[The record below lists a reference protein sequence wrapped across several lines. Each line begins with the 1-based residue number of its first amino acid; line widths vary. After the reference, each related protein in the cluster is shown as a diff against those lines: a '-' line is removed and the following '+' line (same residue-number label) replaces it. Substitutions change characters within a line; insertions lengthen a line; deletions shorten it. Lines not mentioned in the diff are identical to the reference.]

1 MNLVSRTR
9 THQLVYVAIM
19 TGLTIVLSILTN
31 FIPFMSLFLI
41 VFLPFVAALVAIV
54 TDLKFFPIYALSSIL
69 LSVVVDAQNFL
80 NIIFYLLPALV
91 SGLVIG
97 VTYRLKLNGIY
108 ILLAITLI
116 NLLAN
121 YAIIPVLDHL
131 YQINFIQYALGLVG
145 LGSHPLANAIF
156 MMFLFILGI
165 IQASLTYMVIRDE
178 LHLIKGEIFEK
189 YDKISLIV
197 LALISLVSVIFSFF
211 HIGLSLVFFSSATL
225 LVTYQLVY
233 LFKKNLVLFYI
244 TLGVV
249 IASLPISFV
258 LSELN
263 HAYPLNLY
271 LILQVLIVVILM
283 FLWEYIFSKKDK
295 ING

>member
-178 LHLIKGEIFEK
+178 LHLIKGEICEN

-211 HIGLSLVFFSSATL
+211 HLGLSLVFFSSATL
-225 LVTYQLVY
+225 LATYQLVY

-249 IASLPISFV
+249 IASLPLSFV
-258 LSELN
+258 LNELN

-283 FLWEYIFSKKDK
+283 FLWEYILSKKDK
-295 ING
+295 INE

>member
-131 YQINFIQYALGLVG
+131 YQINFIQYALGLIG

-178 LHLIKGEIFEK
+178 LHLIKGEIYEN

-211 HIGLSLVFFSSATL
+211 HLGLSLVFFSSATL
-225 LVTYQLVY
+225 LATYQLVY

>member
-178 LHLIKGEIFEK
+178 LHLIKGEFFEN

-211 HIGLSLVFFSSATL
+211 HLGLSLVFFSSATL
-225 LVTYQLVY
+225 LATYQLVY

-283 FLWEYIFSKKDK
+283 FLWEYILSKKDK
-295 ING
+295 INE

>member
-1 MNLVSRTR
+1 MNLISRTR

-131 YQINFIQYALGLVG
+131 YQINFIQYALGLIG

-178 LHLIKGEIFEK
+178 LHLIKGEIFEN

-211 HIGLSLVFFSSATL
+211 HLGLSLVFFSSATL
-225 LVTYQLVY
+225 LATYQLVY

-283 FLWEYIFSKKDK
+283 FLWEYILSKKDK
-295 ING
+295 LNG

>member
-1 MNLVSRTR
+1 MNLISRTR

-131 YQINFIQYALGLVG
+131 YQINFIQYALGLIG

-178 LHLIKGEIFEK
+178 LHLIKGEIFEN

-211 HIGLSLVFFSSATL
+211 HLGLSLVFFSSATL
-225 LVTYQLVY
+225 LATYQLVY

-283 FLWEYIFSKKDK
+283 FLWDYILSKKDK
-295 ING
+295 INE

>member
-1 MNLVSRTR
+1 MNLISRTR

-178 LHLIKGEIFEK
+178 LHLIKGEIFEN

-211 HIGLSLVFFSSATL
+211 HLGLSLVFFSSATL
-225 LVTYQLVY
+225 LATYQLVY

-283 FLWEYIFSKKDK
+283 FLWEYILSKKDK
-295 ING
+295 LNG

>member
-178 LHLIKGEIFEK
+178 LHLIKGEIFEN

-211 HIGLSLVFFSSATL
+211 HLGLSLVFFSSATL
-225 LVTYQLVY
+225 LATYQLVY

-283 FLWEYIFSKKDK
+283 FLWEYILSKKDK
-295 ING
+295 INE

>member
-1 MNLVSRTR
+1 
-9 THQLVYVAIM
+9 M

-178 LHLIKGEIFEK
+178 LHLIKGEIFEN

-211 HIGLSLVFFSSATL
+211 HLGLSLVFFSSATL
-225 LVTYQLVY
+225 LATYQLVY

-283 FLWEYIFSKKDK
+283 FLWEYILSKKDK
-295 ING
+295 LNG

>member
-1 MNLVSRTR
+1 MNLISRTR

-54 TDLKFFPIYALSSIL
+54 TDLKFFPIYAVSSIL

-131 YQINFIQYALGLVG
+131 YQINFIQYALGLIG

-178 LHLIKGEIFEK
+178 LHLIKGEFFEN

-211 HIGLSLVFFSSATL
+211 HLGLSLVFFSSATL
-225 LVTYQLVY
+225 LATYQLVY

-283 FLWEYIFSKKDK
+283 FLWEYILSKKDK
-295 ING
+295 INE

>member
-1 MNLVSRTR
+1 MNLISRTR

-178 LHLIKGEIFEK
+178 LHLIKGEIFEN

-211 HIGLSLVFFSSATL
+211 HLGLSLVFFSSATL
-225 LVTYQLVY
+225 LATYQLVY

-283 FLWEYIFSKKDK
+283 FLWDYILSKKDK
-295 ING
+295 INE

>member
-131 YQINFIQYALGLVG
+131 YQINFIQYALGLIG

-178 LHLIKGEIFEK
+178 LHLIKGEIFEN

-211 HIGLSLVFFSSATL
+211 HLGLSLVFFSSATL
-225 LVTYQLVY
+225 LATYQLVY
-233 LFKKNLVLFYI
+233 LFKKNLILFYI
-244 TLGVV
+244 TLSVV

-271 LILQVLIVVILM
+271 LILGVLIVVILM

>member
-1 MNLVSRTR
+1 MNLISRTR

-145 LGSHPLANAIF
+145 LGSHPLANAVF

-178 LHLIKGEIFEK
+178 LHLIKGEIFEN

-211 HIGLSLVFFSSATL
+211 HLGLSLVFFSSATL
-225 LVTYQLVY
+225 LATYQLVY

-283 FLWEYIFSKKDK
+283 FLWDYILSKKDK
-295 ING
+295 INE

>member
-80 NIIFYLLPALV
+80 NIIFYLLPSLV

-131 YQINFIQYALGLVG
+131 YQINFIQYALGLIG

-178 LHLIKGEIFEK
+178 LHLIKGEIFEN

-211 HIGLSLVFFSSATL
+211 HLGLSLVFFSTATL
-225 LVTYQLVY
+225 LATYQLVY
-233 LFKKNLVLFYI
+233 LFKKNLILFYI

-271 LILQVLIVVILM
+271 LILGVLIVVILM

>member
-19 TGLTIVLSILTN
+19 TGLTIVLGVLTN

-131 YQINFIQYALGLVG
+131 YQINFIQYALGLIG
-145 LGSHPLANAIF
+145 LGSHPLANVIF

-178 LHLIKGEIFEK
+178 LHLIKGEIYEN

-211 HIGLSLVFFSSATL
+211 HLGLSLVFFSTATL
-225 LVTYQLVY
+225 LATYQLVY
-233 LFKKNLVLFYI
+233 LFKKNLILFYI

>member
-131 YQINFIQYALGLVG
+131 YQINFIQYALGLIG

-178 LHLIKGEIFEK
+178 LHLIKGEIFEN

-225 LVTYQLVY
+225 LATYQLVY

-295 ING
+295 INE

>member
-1 MNLVSRTR
+1 MNLISRTR

-178 LHLIKGEIFEK
+178 LHLIKGEIFEN

-211 HIGLSLVFFSSATL
+211 HLGLSLVFFSSATL
-225 LVTYQLVY
+225 LATYQLVY

-283 FLWEYIFSKKDK
+283 FLWEYILSKKDK
-295 ING
+295 INE

>member
-1 MNLVSRTR
+1 MNLISRTR

-131 YQINFIQYALGLVG
+131 YQINFIQYALGLIG
-145 LGSHPLANAIF
+145 LGSHPLANAVF

-178 LHLIKGEIFEK
+178 LHLIKGEIFEN

-211 HIGLSLVFFSSATL
+211 HLGLSLVFFSSATL
-225 LVTYQLVY
+225 LATYQLVY

-283 FLWEYIFSKKDK
+283 FLWEYILSKKDK
-295 ING
+295 LNG